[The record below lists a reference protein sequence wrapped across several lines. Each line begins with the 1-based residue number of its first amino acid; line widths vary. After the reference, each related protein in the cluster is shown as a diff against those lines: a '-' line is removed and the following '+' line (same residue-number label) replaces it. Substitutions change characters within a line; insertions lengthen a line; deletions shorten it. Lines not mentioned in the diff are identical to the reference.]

1 MVRVRG
7 AGCWLWWERLNVR
20 IGVYAKSSG
29 YCGLIWVV
37 IVEGFRYKSE
47 VGSVEY
53 RFWGLRARRR

>member
-1 MVRVRG
+1 MVRIRG

-37 IVEGFRYKSE
+37 IVE

-53 RFWGLRARRR
+53 RFWGLRARR